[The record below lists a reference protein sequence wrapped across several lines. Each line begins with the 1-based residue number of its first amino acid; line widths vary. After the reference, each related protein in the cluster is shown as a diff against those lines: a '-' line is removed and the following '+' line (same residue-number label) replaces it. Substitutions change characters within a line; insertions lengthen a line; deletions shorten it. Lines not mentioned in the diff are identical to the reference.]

1 MRTLK
6 YLIEFERKVP
16 GVPTVIE
23 LSTGL
28 LEILQYLEKTW
39 ALLLTGP
46 KRFHTYDSIKT
57 HYTMLT
63 MQLNT

>member
-28 LEILQYLEKTW
+28 LEILQYLEKAW
-39 ALLLTGP
+39 ASLLTGP
-46 KRFHTYDSIKT
+46 NSAFTLMILLRHTI
-57 HYTMLT
+57 
-63 MQLNT
+63 QCQPCI

>member
-16 GVPTVIE
+16 GVPTIE

-28 LEILQYLEKTW
+28 REILQYLEKAW
-39 ALLLTGP
+39 ASLLTGP
-46 KRFHTYDSIKT
+46 NSAFTLMILLRHTI
-57 HYTMLT
+57 
-63 MQLNT
+63 QC

>member
-28 LEILQYLEKTW
+28 REILQYLEKAW
-39 ALLLTGP
+39 ASLLTGP
-46 KRFHTYDSIKT
+46 YSAFTLMILLKHTI
-57 HYTMLT
+57 
-63 MQLNT
+63 QC

>member
-28 LEILQYLEKTW
+28 LEILQCLENAW

-46 KRFHTYDSIKT
+46 NNAFTLMILLRHTI
-57 HYTMLT
+57 LC
-63 MQLNT
+63 